1 MKFLQIAGF
10 AIVEDD
16 EADRV
21 LFRERLADGFVFV
34 AEPSDLFELTKKI
47 ELFAGGDD
55 GGVIDGGPM
64 RGGQELEFV
73 EKIRAPAGGRGV
85 SCNIIRQ

>member
-34 AEPSDLFELTKKI
+34 AEPSDFFELTEKI

-55 GGVIDGGPM
+55 GGVIDSGPM

-73 EKIRAPAGGRGV
+73 KKIRAPASGRVV